1 MTPTD
6 ITDEMLATYRRDGV
20 IKIPQIISPDEVV
33 KFRQASLD
41 ILEAMPK
48 DPNRPFNQKVNVWRE
63 DEVLRNLTQHPN
75 VAAVAEKIAGVRL
88 RIWHD
93 HILAKMPE
101 LEVPTAFHQDLV
113 KWPYDRN
120 SNALS
125 AWVALQDTP
134 VEMGCMSFVQGSHEM
149 KDVPDMATNNQEG
162 WREFAPEIAWR
173 TRVTHPLQA
182 GDCTFHHGM
191 TFHTAGPNKTDDWR
205 VGYVII
211 FVDAAAK
218 YTGKKHVVT
227 DPLRIAPNTLPPD
240 DHFPPVVKF
249 YGD

>member
-20 IKIPQIISPDEVV
+20 IKIPQIISPEEVA

-48 DPNRPFNQKVNVWRE
+48 DSNRPFNQKVNVWRE

-75 VAAVAEKIAGVRL
+75 VAAVAEKVAGVRL

-113 KWPYDRN
+113 KWPYDRK

-125 AWVALQDTP
+125 AWIALQDTP
-134 VEMGCMSFVQGSHEM
+134 VEMGCMSFVQGSHQM

-162 WREFAPEIAWR
+162 VATIRAR
-173 TRVTHPLQA
+173 NRVAHPS
-182 GDCTFHHGM
+182 
-191 TFHTAGPNKTDDWR
+191 
-205 VGYVII
+205 
-211 FVDAAAK
+211 DASASSGGLHISSRNDISHRGTK
-218 YTGKKHVVT
+218 SN
-227 DPLRIAPNTLPPD
+227 R
-240 DHFPPVVKF
+240 
-249 YGD
+249 